1 MTLVAATRL
10 GPYEIPGLLGA
21 GGRCTA
27 PSILALG
34 ARSHKLLPEETPS
47 DRDRLKP
54 FEREARVVATLNHP
68 HVVAIHDVGSHEG
81 TRSLS

>member
-10 GPYEIPGLLGA
+10 GPYGIPGLLGA
-21 GGRCTA
+21 RGRCTA

-34 ARSHKLLPEETPS
+34 ARSRKVLPEETAS
-47 DRDRLKP
+47 DRERLKP
-54 FEREARVVATLNHP
+54 FEQEARAVATLNHP
-68 HVVAIHDVGSHEG
+68 HVVAVHDVGSHEG